1 MGTVKLSLDFE
12 DRVGL
17 VLDVSRV
24 ISARNLNIITFQVL
38 PGRMFLEI
46 EKTDKKTINQIID
59 DLKNI
64 PKVLKVHPIEIMPY
78 EQKEQ
83 QLRAV
88 LDTVNEGIIAIDSHG
103 IISICNQSCA
113 EIFGIPV
120 EKVIGQNVGKLLAKD
135 IPMLKTLKTGESY
148 NNQEIIINV
157 EGRRLHYLTSGRPIK
172 DRLGNIV
179 GVVAVLKPMS
189 EVRELVYAIT
199 KPSLNSFNDIIY
211 ASEKMRF
218 VVEMAQKVAKTDT
231 TVLIRGESGTGKEL
245 FARAIHLES
254 PRRTKPFVPLNCAAV
269 PESLLESELFGY
281 VEGAFTG
288 AKKGGKQGLLEFAH
302 EGTLFLDEIA
312 ELPTHLQAKLLRV
325 LQEGKVRR
333 IGGQEEIP
341 VDIRIIAA
349 TNRNLEGMVREG
361 KFREDLYFRL
371 NVFPLQ
377 IPPLRERV
385 EDIEVLAYHFL
396 NTFAKRRG
404 IQNFEIT
411 ENALNKLK
419 RYSWPGNVRE
429 LQNVIER
436 ALTLADDGVIE
447 DKDIILDNPQK
458 THFVVRTLEE
468 AVNQVEKELIERA
481 LKQYPSIRQAAKSL
495 GVTHTTLRN
504 KIKKLK
510 LTDKIME

>member
-1 MGTVKLSLDFE
+1 MRTVKLSLEFE
-12 DRVGL
+12 DRVGM
-17 VLDVSRV
+17 VLDVSQV
-24 ISARNLNIITFQVL
+24 ISAKNINIVTFQVL
-38 PGRMFLEI
+38 PGKMFLEL
-46 EKTDKKTINQIID
+46 EKIDKKTLNQVIGDI
-59 DLKNI
+59 KKI
-64 PKVLKVHPIEIMPY
+64 PKVLKVFPIEIMPY

-88 LDTVNEGIIAIDSHG
+88 LDTVNEGILAIDGHG
-103 IISICNQSCA
+103 VITICNQACA
-113 EIFGIPV
+113 EMFAIPADRI
-120 EKVIGQNVGKLLAKD
+120 IGQEVEKLLAKD
-135 IPMLKTLKTGESY
+135 IPMLRTLKTGEIY

-172 DRLGNIV
+172 DRGGNIV

-189 EVRELVYAIT
+189 EVRELVYALT

-211 ASEKMRF
+211 TSDKMHF
-218 VVEMAQKVAKTDT
+218 VVEMAKKVAKTNT

-245 FARAIHLES
+245 FARALHLES

-302 EGTLFLDEIA
+302 EGTLFLDEVA

-333 IGGQEEIP
+333 LGGQEEIP

-349 TNRNLEGMVREG
+349 TNRNLEEMIGEG

-377 IPPLRERV
+377 IPPLRERP
-385 EDIEVLAYHFL
+385 EDIEILARHFIEI
-396 NTFAKRRG
+396 FAQRRG
-404 IQNFEIT
+404 LPTFKLT
-411 ENALNKLK
+411 ENAINKLMAY
-419 RYSWPGNVRE
+419 RWPGNVRE

-436 ALTLADDGVIE
+436 AITLAENGTIE
-447 DKDIILDNPQK
+447 AKDIILDHPQD
-458 THFVVRTLEE
+458 TRLSAQTLEE
-468 AVNQVEKELIERA
+468 AVNQVEKELIEKA
-481 LKQYPSIRQAAKSL
+481 LKRFPSIRQAAKSL

-504 KIKKLK
+504 KIKKLN
-510 LTDKIME
+510 LTNKVVE

>member
-1 MGTVKLSLDFE
+1 MSTIKLALEFE

-17 VLDVSRV
+17 VLDVSRAV
-24 ISARNLNIITFQVL
+24 SIKNINIVSFQVL
-38 PGRMFLEI
+38 PGKMFLELEKI
-46 EKTDKKTINQIID
+46 NEKTIKKVVEEI
-59 DLKNI
+59 KKI
-64 PKVLKVHPIEIMPY
+64 PKVLKVFPIEIMPY

-88 LDTVNEGIIAIDSHG
+88 LDTVNEGILAIDSHG
-103 IISICNQSCA
+103 IITICNQTCA
-113 EIFGIPV
+113 QMFGMAPD
-120 EKVIGQNVGKLLAKD
+120 KVIGQDVGKLLAAD
-135 IPMLKTLKTGESY
+135 IPMLKTLKTGGSY
-148 NNQEIIINV
+148 NNQEIILKV

-172 DRLGNIV
+172 DRMGNIV

-189 EVRELVYAIT
+189 EVRELVYALT
-199 KPSLNSFNDIIY
+199 KPSLNSFSDIIY
-211 ASEKMRF
+211 TSEKMRF
-218 VVEMAQKVAKTDT
+218 VVEMAKKVAKTDA

-254 PRRTKPFVPLNCAAV
+254 SRRAKPFVPLNCAAV

-349 TNRNLEGMVREG
+349 TNRNLENMIGEG

-371 NVFPLQ
+371 NVFPLN
-377 IPPLRERV
+377 IPPLRERP
-385 EDIEVLAYHFL
+385 EDLEVLVKHFVEI
-396 NTFAKRRG
+396 FAQRWG
-404 IQNFEIT
+404 T
-411 ENALNKLK
+411 ETIKLTESALNKLK
-419 RYSWPGNVRE
+419 SYRWPGNVRE

-436 ALTLADDGVIE
+436 ALTLAESGVIE
-447 DKDIILDNPQK
+447 AKDIILDHPQK
-458 THFVVRTLEE
+458 SKFTAQTLEE
-468 AVNQVEKELIERA
+468 AVNHVEKEMIEKA
-481 LKQYPSIRQAAKSL
+481 LKSFPSIRQAAKSL

-510 LTDKIME
+510 LTDKIID